1 VSISDLQSFK
11 LRPRDSV
18 MVPSYEYKSNDIYK
32 VTIEGRVK
40 RPGTYF
46 VLPGETL
53 STLVNRAGGYEKDA
67 YEFGAALFRKAAIDQ
82 EKIFAQQNYSD
93 TLNYIVSSIGK
104 PGISVTADVLGL
116 LVEEIRATNFV
127 GRVITEFD
135 VNRIKNKPE
144 LNTPLQNYDHIVVP
158 SLQKVVYMFGDF
170 RNASNASFNPLH
182 SIKDYI
188 SMAGGLKE
196 SAYNELVIIDPDGRT
211 QIYNKNLFSFGRGDI
226 DIYPGSII
234 YAPRN
239 ISKVNGIQYAATV
252 SPIISSVALSLA
264 SLNSISN

>member
-1 VSISDLQSFK
+1 
-11 LRPRDSV
+11 
-18 MVPSYEYKSNDIYK
+18 M
-32 VTIEGRVK
+32 GRVK
-40 RPGTYF
+40 RPGTYY

-67 YEFGAALFRKAAIDQ
+67 YEFGGALFRKTAQDQ
-82 EKIFAQQNYSD
+82 EKLFAQKNYSD

-104 PGISVTADVLGL
+104 PGISVSADVLGL
-116 LVEEIRATNFV
+116 LVEEIRANNFV

-135 VNRIKNKPE
+135 TNRLKNQPE
-144 LNTPLQNYDHIVVP
+144 LNTPLQNNDYIVIP

-170 RNASNASFNPLH
+170 KNASNFSFKPQN

-188 SMAGGLKE
+188 SMAGGLKD
-196 SAYNELVIIDPDGRT
+196 SAYSELVLIDPDGKT
-211 QIYNKNLFSFGRGDI
+211 QVYNKNLFSLDSRDV
-226 DIYPGSII
+226 DIYPGTII

-239 ISKVNGIQYAATV
+239 ISKISGVQYAATV

-264 SLNSISN
+264 SLNSISD